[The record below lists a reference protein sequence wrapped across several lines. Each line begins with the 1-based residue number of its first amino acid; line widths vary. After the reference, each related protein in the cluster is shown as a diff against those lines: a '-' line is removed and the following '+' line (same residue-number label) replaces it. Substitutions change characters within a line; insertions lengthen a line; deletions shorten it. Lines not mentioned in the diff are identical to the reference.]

1 MARKTIDIGVVGNDG
16 TGDSIRDSFRKVND
30 NFREL
35 YSSLGLETNLSFKG
49 LIDGPGSYLGH
60 ENDFVTVNATET
72 GLAYKRI
79 EEGTGIKL
87 QFTNDGA
94 IIVNTLFASIS
105 GDQTPSLGGPVY
117 AFFGGERYPI
127 GGLPDLRSNTEWV
140 DAVSKLGSVH
150 GGSGSTATAGDR
162 IAANKGYVDTK
173 IARAGVDAINPATGV
188 SAPEFGTMSGPLILS
203 RDPIPSDDE
212 VYNGQIAATKRYV
225 DSSAFGSVA
234 NLYVA
239 TSGADERVGVSP
251 ELQGRALAYAYRTI
265 EAAMKRAEEI
275 MLESRVEI
283 GPYKKVLTYNK
294 GASECTLSSISA
306 SPDSGSGFVG
316 TVFMSVDTIVLSA
329 TGRVGRYRVGDLV
342 SLATGTGV
350 PCQIEVLATDGNPG
364 AIASFR
370 VVTPGVYSSLPGG
383 FNVPTI
389 NNTVGSVGVGAK
401 FDVTYKVNSVLVTN
415 GGVNYGLVSV
425 RIAAGVGD
433 ITGSGAFGT
442 ADVSNGAIQSITITD
457 QGSGF
462 TALPVIVVDLPRF
475 KIFTNGLRTDFT
487 GNVIDNTALAARTRD
502 IRDGLYLRGEE
513 SGALAQILAHNGTL
527 DGFDEVFD
535 VDIKYG
541 AFKLGEVIAY
551 GDVTKLTQI
560 TVLIESGT
568 YEENYPL
575 KVPQN
580 VAIVGDEFRRVVIK
594 PKVGTSSSPWAFQ
607 NFRRDLSI
615 DGNTTASQLFGYH
628 YLTDTT
634 APVYPLVANKGYY
647 RSAAQLVFLNKTFL
661 ENEITAWIAYQVANN
676 IAPFTSAF
684 KYDANLFAR
693 DIGLIIDGYI
703 FDLKWSG
710 YNRTISIG
718 LKYKGEPSAPLSQSI
733 AAVNYVNT
741 LVQQII
747 ANTTI
752 PTIYNNTKR
761 QIIDR
766 AYVAETGS
774 ATVITA
780 LKNAFIDVISNSGSV
795 NYPKDNNNLDV
806 FLCNDATIIRAV
818 TCQGHGGF
826 MMVLDPEGQIL
837 AKSPYAQESA
847 SFMRSTGVKRFSG
860 GMYVDGFTGNLQFEI
875 YDKGTTAPGNFKP
888 GHSYTIKTVGNTNFT
903 AVGAISNTVGVVF
916 TATGAGAAGSTG
928 LASDNSFIKVRGL
941 KRFPNLPASYIVND
955 TVYRINYVRDWT
967 YLTTGSTASFILDE
981 VTPWN
986 QAIFSYNADICSRD
1000 VGLII
1005 NGLGY
1010 DLAFGTNYNQ
1020 RKSGLVYRQ
1029 ANAQVVIDTQ
1039 LSLTIAAIG
1048 QAHTLASSYIP
1059 GATYSGTRSLIDLS
1073 NTNIANILRS
1083 GTVGAPILSFT
1094 NPSTTTTNQ
1103 ASAMTLLQANYEYIK
1118 EQTVNWI
1125 QNQIVNNT
1133 SPFSTSYT
1141 YDSATCARDV
1151 GYILEAVVYNFL
1163 YGGNDAVRDAG
1174 LKYYDGVGDAVTLQ
1188 IPTAQKTA
1196 SVAAINYASTITQ
1209 RVIQNLAP
1217 TTSYTAAGAVG
1228 AGLIS
1233 RTTGTGATA
1242 TEATTIS
1249 GLMNVV
1255 TTILSGG
1262 VGSAPTL
1269 SLPAVTGIYDA
1280 TKTAARTIITG
1291 NVSAIQAGVIAY
1303 VNANANQYEVL
1314 MPGNRSMLA
1323 NDYTQ
1328 INDMGYG
1335 LVVNNG
1341 GLLEAV
1347 SVFTYYCYISYY
1359 SLNGGQIRSISGSSA
1374 HGVYALVA
1382 EGSDPLEI
1390 PTPVTLYQDLGT
1402 GALVISTGVY
1412 LNTVGGLNLYIYSYD
1427 FVPLDNGEL
1436 EVIHTDGQLYRYS
1449 VTSVTTADLPAGYAK
1464 LNISS
1469 TGNSTTAGLAYAIPD
1484 GTRIS
1489 IRALSQ
1495 VVLTGDIVDVAT
1507 RPSTALKLNETT
1519 NVYRVLQFQDYTD
1532 PAGAI
1537 TCTIS
1542 NGSPCVVTAVAHGQ
1556 LAGYIV
1562 SFTSTG
1568 TLPTGIT
1575 AGVKYYILDNGLTAN
1590 QFKISLVKA
1599 GSPVI
1604 TTSGSS
1610 GTISFTAKGLARTT
1624 LRENYDYVELTA
1636 WSPNEFR
1643 GTPITV
1649 TVASPATTPLF
1660 STGST
1665 LHGFVAG
1672 DVVAFA
1678 TTGTLPTG
1686 VTITKNFFVIASGLT
1701 TTAFRVSVLPGGTAI
1716 DTTGTQTGVH
1726 TVGKVKGYVG
1736 DSSFAIVPLS
1746 PYDRPRIVGM
1756 KVVWLGR
1763 IYTVSQYDDE
1773 SATGKAY
1780 GRIYFST
1787 PLQDNVLTYSSPPT
1801 LKAGVAKRINAS
1813 AGTLTIR
1820 ISLTRV
1826 TGHDLL
1832 EIGTGSYADTN
1843 YPNEIYGGAVNALSD
1858 SNETQERGSGRA
1870 FYVTTDQFGN
1880 FRVGPYFRVDQG
1892 TGKVT
1897 FSAAIALSN
1906 LDGLGF
1912 KRGVP
1917 VSEFST
1923 DSSMANNATDTVPTQ
1938 NAVRTYIERRLGVSH
1953 TGVSM
1958 KATELIPPLT
1968 GGYMALTGQL
1978 SMNGNMDLGNNKI
1991 INVKN
1996 PTLPQ
2001 DAVNL
2006 QSLKWTNFQDFT
2018 LSSTNVD
2025 SGDLVVFTGYGAN
2038 SVNASVVGDITF
2050 EMQTGTDSSLNQVNA
2065 QIAPGAIVNADVNAN
2080 AAIDQTKLNLDNAY
2094 TTGSSGITS
2103 VTASGSGNISF
2114 LAKIDNGSGG
2124 AGTTLT
2130 ILTSDPSGTL
2140 INAGLSIQGPN
2151 VPANTYIVSNIS
2163 GTGLNST
2170 WLLNNSVLQ
2179 PTTTLTASLI
2189 TLTYSV
2195 QPTVPFVTGQRI
2207 IVSGMS
2213 ISGYNGIKTVINA
2226 SVTSVTFTGT
2236 TTGAGT
2242 GGTVSPLKGV
2252 ASFDNIQFTATN
2264 GWITVRDN
2272 GLLLSKLQPI
2282 ANKTVL
2288 GNNDIV
2294 TNNVTAVTF
2303 TTVVDQGGSVKKT
2316 QYSSTG
2322 ILRRTNAGSGGYTSD
2337 SDYVMIEATSGATGY
2352 ATGDADKLMVRNGTG
2367 DFGGRTLTIQDLK
2380 LKLSTDTTAVATLQR
2395 TTTATGGAHRLYN
2408 FNGSGGISLG
2418 SGTSGVSGTGLAA
2431 DHTTFYD
2438 NDFHSFRKRDG
2449 NTAASITAGSIQVTT
2464 ITSGGPTT
2472 DASII
2477 GRWSLSGV
2485 GSRMQ
2490 ATYSADLAEYYE
2502 GDKTYEVGTVLVF
2515 GGDKEV
2521 TIATTKEDYRIAGV
2535 VSDTAAYSMYGA
2547 CPGEKNLIALQG
2559 RVPVR
2564 VAGRIK
2570 KGDLLVTSHIAGV
2583 AVSVGGIA
2591 KTGTVIGKALEDHD
2605 SDHVGTIQVA
2615 VGRT

>member
-35 YSSLGLETNLSFKG
+35 YSSLGLETNLSFRG

-60 ENDFVTVNATET
+60 ENHFITVNATET
-72 GLAYKRI
+72 GLAFKRI

-87 QFTNDGA
+87 EFTNDGA
-94 IIVNTLFASIS
+94 IVVNTLFASIS
-105 GDQTPSLGGPVY
+105 GDQSPSLGGPVY
-117 AFFGGERYPI
+117 AYFGGKRYPI

-140 DAVSKLGSVH
+140 DAINKLGTTH
-150 GGSGSTATAGDR
+150 GGSGSTAAAPDR

-188 SAPEFGTMSGPLILS
+188 SAPEFGTMTGPLILS

-239 TSGADERVGVSP
+239 TSGADERVGVAP

-294 GASECTLSSISA
+294 GASECTLSSIGTA
-306 SPDSGSGFVG
+306 PDSGSGFVG
-316 TVFMSVDTIVLSA
+316 TVFMSVDTIELSA

-350 PCQIEVLATDGNPG
+350 PCQIEVLATSGNPG

-370 VVTPGVYSSLPGG
+370 VITPGVYSVLPGG

-389 NNTVGSVGVGAK
+389 TNTPSSIGTGAK
-401 FDVTYKVNSVLVTN
+401 FDVTYKVNSVSVIN

-462 TALPVIVVDLPRF
+462 TALPTIVVDLPRF
-475 KIFTNGLRTDFT
+475 KIFTNGLRTDYT
-487 GNVIDNTALAARTRD
+487 GNVTDNTALAARTRD
-502 IRDGLYLRGEE
+502 VRDGLYLRGEE
-513 SGALAQILAHNGTL
+513 SGALAQILSHNGTL
-527 DGFDEVFD
+527 VGLDEVFD

-541 AFKLGEVIAY
+541 AFKLGEVISY

-560 TVLIESGT
+560 TVLVESGT
-568 YEENYPL
+568 YEENYPI
-575 KVPQN
+575 KIPQN

-594 PKVGTSSSPWAFQ
+594 PKVGTSSSPWVFQ
-607 NFRRDLSI
+607 NFRRDLEI
-615 DGNTTASQLFGYH
+615 DGNTTATQLFGYH

-634 APVYPLVANKGYY
+634 SPVYPLVANKGYY
-647 RSAAQLVFLNKTFL
+647 RSAAQLLFLNKTFL
-661 ENEITAWIAYQVANN
+661 ENEITAWIAYQVANE

-684 KYDANLFAR
+684 KYDANAFAR
-693 DIGLIIDGYI
+693 DVGLIIDGYI

-718 LKYKGEPSAPLSQSI
+718 LKYKGVPTAPVSQSL
-733 AAVNYVNT
+733 AAINYINT
-741 LVQQII
+741 LAQQII

-752 PTIYNNTKR
+752 ATVYNGLKK
-761 QIIDR
+761 QIVDR

-774 ATVITA
+774 SAVITA
-780 LKNAFIDVISNSGSV
+780 LKNAFLDVISNSNSV

-806 FLCNDATIIRAV
+806 FLCNDATIVRRV

-837 AKSPYAQESA
+837 AKSPYGQESA
-847 SFMRSTGVKRFSG
+847 SFSRSTGRKRFSG

-875 YDKGTTAPGNFKP
+875 YDKATVAPGNFKS
-888 GHSYTIKTVGNTNFT
+888 GHSYTIKTVGNTDFT
-903 AVGAISNTVGVVF
+903 AVGAVSNTVGVVF
-916 TATGAGAAGSTG
+916 TATGAGASGTTGS
-928 LASDNSFIKVRGL
+928 AYDNSFIKVRGL

-967 YLTTGSTASFILDE
+967 YLTTGSTASFVLDE

-986 QAIFSYNADICSRD
+986 QPIFTYNSDICSRD

-1029 ANAQVVIDTQ
+1029 ANAQVVIDSQ
-1039 LSLTIAAIG
+1039 LSLSIAAIN
-1048 QAHTLASSYIP
+1048 QAHILASSYIP
-1059 GATYSGTRSLIDLS
+1059 GSTYAATRSLIDLS
-1073 NTNIANILRS
+1073 NTNIANILRG
-1083 GTVGAPILSFT
+1083 GTVGAPVLSFT

-1103 ASAMTLLQANYEYIK
+1103 ANAMTLLQANYEYIK

-1125 QNQIVNNT
+1125 QYQIVNNT

-1188 IPTAQKTA
+1188 IPTAQKLA

-1217 TTSYTAAGAVG
+1217 TTSYTSAGTIG
-1228 AGLIS
+1228 SGLVS
-1233 RTTGTGATA
+1233 RTTGTGGTS

-1280 TKTAARTIITG
+1280 TKTAARTTIISH
-1291 NVSAIQAGVIAY
+1291 VSDIQAAVIAY

-1323 NDYTQ
+1323 NDFTQ

-1335 LVVNNG
+1335 LVTNNG
-1341 GLLEAV
+1341 GLQEAV

-1402 GALVISTGVY
+1402 GAQVIATGVY
-1412 LNTVGGLNLYIYSYD
+1412 LNTVGGLNVYIYNYD
-1427 FVPLDNGEL
+1427 FVPLDNGEI

-1449 VTSVTTADLPAGYAK
+1449 VTSVSTTDLPAGYAK

-1489 IRALSQ
+1489 VRALSQ

-1604 TTSGSS
+1604 TTSNST
-1610 GTISFTAKGLARTT
+1610 GTVSFTAKGLARTT

-1649 TVASPATTPLF
+1649 TVSSPATAPTF

-1665 LHGFVAG
+1665 AHGFVAG

-1686 VTITKNFFVIASGLT
+1686 ITATKNFFVIASGLT
-1701 TTAFRVSVLPGGTAI
+1701 STAFRVSVLPGGTAV
-1716 DTTGTQTGVH
+1716 DTAGSQTGVH
-1726 TVGKVKGYVG
+1726 TVGKVKGYAG
-1736 DSSFAIVPLS
+1736 DYSFAIVPIS
-1746 PYDRPRIVGM
+1746 PYDRPRIIGM

-1773 SATGKAY
+1773 STTGKAY

-1787 PLQDNVLTYSSPPT
+1787 PLLDNVLVFSSPPT
-1801 LKAGVAKRINAS
+1801 LKAGVPKRINAS

-1843 YPNEIYGGAVNALSD
+1843 YPNEIYGGAVNALND
-1858 SNETQERGSGRA
+1858 ANETQERGSGRA

-1917 VSEFST
+1917 ISEFST

-1958 KATELIPPLT
+1958 KATDLIPPLV

-2025 SGDLVVFTGYGAN
+2025 SGDLVVFTGNGAN
-2038 SVNASVVGDITF
+2038 SVNASVVGDLTF

-2065 QIAPGAIVNADVNAN
+2065 QINPGVIINADVNAN

-2094 TTGSSGITS
+2094 ATGTTSLSA
-2103 VTASGSGNISF
+2103 TATGTGAINF

-2130 ILTSDPSGTL
+2130 ILTSSPAGTL
-2140 INAGLSIQGPN
+2140 VTAGLTITGPN
-2151 VPANTYIVSNIS
+2151 VPDNTYIIANIS

-2170 WLLNNSVLQ
+2170 WQLNNSVNQ
-2179 PTTTLTASLI
+2179 PSTTLTASLV
-2189 TLTYSV
+2189 TLTYSI
-2195 QPTVPFVTGQRI
+2195 QPSVPFVTGQRI
-2207 IVSGMS
+2207 VVSGMN
-2213 ISGYNGIKTVINA
+2213 ISGYNGTKTVVNC
-2226 SVTSVTFTGT
+2226 TTTTVTFNGT
-2236 TTGAGT
+2236 TTGSGT
-2242 GGTVSPLKGV
+2242 GGAISPLKGI

-2264 GWITVRDN
+2264 GWITVKDN
-2272 GLLLSKLQPI
+2272 GLILSKIQQIP
-2282 ANKTVL
+2282 NKTVL
-2288 GNNDIV
+2288 ANNDIV
-2294 TNNVTAVTF
+2294 ANNVTAVTF
-2303 TTVVDQGGSVKKT
+2303 ATVIDQGGSIKKI
-2316 QYSSTG
+2316 QYGSTG
-2322 ILRRTNAGSGGYTSD
+2322 ILRRTNSAAGGYTSD
-2337 SDYVMIEATSGATGY
+2337 SDYVMIEATTGATGH
-2352 ATGDADKLMVRNGTG
+2352 ASGDNDKLMQRNSSG

-2380 LKLSTDTTAVATLQR
+2380 LKLSADVSAVAALQR
-2395 TTTATGGAHRLYN
+2395 SSTATGGSHRLYN
-2408 FNGSGGISLG
+2408 FNGQGGISLG
-2418 SGTSGVSGTGLAA
+2418 SGNAVGGQAA
-2431 DHTTFYD
+2431 DHTTYYD
-2438 NDFHSFRKRDG
+2438 NDFHIFRKKDSV
-2449 NTAASITAGSIQVTT
+2449 NPAPISAESIQVTT
-2464 ITSGGPTT
+2464 LTSGGPTT
-2472 DASII
+2472 PANII
-2477 GRWSLSGV
+2477 GRWSLNGV

-2559 RVPVR
+2559 RVPVK

-2583 AVSVGGIA
+2583 AVSAGGTA